1 MKIFKSGRGNYLY
14 AEVSL
19 WGRMPGNIVWSIVEK
34 KQKM

>member
-19 WGRMPGNIVWSIVEK
+19 WARIK
-34 KQKM
+34 KWLRKSKKCNKILL

>member
-19 WGRMPGNIVWSIVEK
+19 WERIK
-34 KQKM
+34 KWLRKNRKCNKILL

>member
-19 WGRMPGNIVWSIVEK
+19 RGRIK
-34 KQKM
+34 KWLRKNRKCNKILL

>member
-19 WGRMPGNIVWSIVEK
+19 WGRIK
-34 KQKM
+34 KWNKILL